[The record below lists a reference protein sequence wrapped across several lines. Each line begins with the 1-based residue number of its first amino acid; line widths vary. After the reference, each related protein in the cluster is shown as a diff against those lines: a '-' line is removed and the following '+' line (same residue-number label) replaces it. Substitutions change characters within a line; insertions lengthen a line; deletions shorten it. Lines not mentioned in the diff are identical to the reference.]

1 MATKPLSKR
10 QKHFRRTRW
19 LLKITLLL
27 ALLAILYRPVARTM
41 GVVAVWTSDLLDDY
55 HYKHIDSF
63 GIHIPTRYEI
73 HGIDVSRY
81 QGRIDWEKVAAME
94 SDGIRISF
102 AYIKATE
109 GMMLI
114 DPRFKRNW
122 RESREHGILRG
133 AYHYFKPHI
142 NGKVQA
148 RLFLQTVNQEE
159 GDLPP
164 VLDVEEIGRL
174 TPEKLRERMT
184 QCLKVIEAKTG
195 VKPIIYTGLKFYEIG
210 RAHD

>member
-1 MATKPLSKR
+1 
-10 QKHFRRTRW
+10 
-19 LLKITLLL
+19 
-27 ALLAILYRPVARTM
+27 M
-41 GVVAVWTSDLLDDY
+41 GVVAVSTSDLLDDY

-114 DPRFKRNW
+114 DHRFKRNW
-122 RESREHGILRG
+122 RESREPGILRG
-133 AYHYFKPHI
+133 RSEERRE
-142 NGKVQA
+142 GK
-148 RLFLQTVNQEE
+148 
-159 GDLPP
+159 GC
-164 VLDVEEIGRL
+164 GRL
-174 TPEKLRERMT
+174 CRFRVSP
-184 QCLKVIEAKTG
+184 
-195 VKPIIYTGLKFYEIG
+195 YN
-210 RAHD
+210 

>member
-81 QGRIDWEKVAAME
+81 QGRIDWEKVAAMRSE
-94 SDGIRISF
+94 ENTSELQVTN
-102 AYIKATE
+102 AH
-109 GMMLI
+109 L
-114 DPRFKRNW
+114 
-122 RESREHGILRG
+122 
-133 AYHYFKPHI
+133 
-142 NGKVQA
+142 VC
-148 RLFLQTVNQEE
+148 RLL
-159 GDLPP
+159 L
-164 VLDVEEIGRL
+164 
-174 TPEKLRERMT
+174 EK
-184 QCLKVIEAKTG
+184 KT
-195 VKPIIYTGLKFYEIG
+195 KNT
-210 RAHD
+210 